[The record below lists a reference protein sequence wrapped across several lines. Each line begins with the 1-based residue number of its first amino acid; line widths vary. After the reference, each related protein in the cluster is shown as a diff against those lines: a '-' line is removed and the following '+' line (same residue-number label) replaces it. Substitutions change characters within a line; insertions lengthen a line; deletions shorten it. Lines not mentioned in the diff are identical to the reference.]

1 MRSGPTRHSFD
12 GFGSPRPPR
21 RCARRRA
28 RKEPRARALPGSRA
42 ARLLAWPRP
51 DHCGDAA
58 ARLRPVT
65 HQRRERL
72 AGDLPSPEPFHAAVG
87 GPSPQLVADSL
98 ASRAGGRVA
107 GAEHAVRPG
116 LLPQRG
122 VAPIERRTVAHRLD
136 GDFGGKR
143 FGDTGYAREELV
155 AELGTAFLCADLGI

>member
-28 RKEPRARALPGSRA
+28 RKEPRARAPPGSRA

-51 DHCGDAA
+51 AHCGDAA
-58 ARLRPVT
+58 ARLRLVT

-72 AGDLPSPEPFHAAVG
+72 ASDLPSPEPFHAAVG
-87 GPSPQLVADSL
+87 WPSPQLVADSL

-107 GAEHAVRPG
+107 GAEHAVRSG
-116 LLPQRG
+116 LLAQRG
-122 VAPIERRTVAHRLD
+122 VAAID
-136 GDFGGKR
+136 GGARAADGVDVPRKR
-143 FGDTGYAREELV
+143 PNKRPRVRPTDVSLREN
-155 AELGTAFLCADLGI
+155 TRP

>member
-28 RKEPRARALPGSRA
+28 RKEPRARARPGSRA

-51 DHCGDAA
+51 AHCGDAA
-58 ARLRPVT
+58 ARLRLVT

-87 GPSPQLVADSL
+87 WPSPQLVADSL
-98 ASRAGGRVA
+98 ASRAGGRCRRRSDSGIA
-107 GAEHAVRPG
+107 RGAEAIREREGETIAPADLLEALRARPG
-116 LLPQRG
+116 W
-122 VAPIERRTVAHRLD
+122 D
-136 GDFGGKR
+136 W
-143 FGDTGYAREELV
+143 
-155 AELGTAFLCADLGI
+155 